1 MINPNDI
8 VTFDPKKI
16 LGKLSNLGQVQLP
29 SAAATALNLTAYAV
43 RRSIQD
49 AALVTFNEVVPFTL
63 ASFLY
68 KKGSPVNLEAVVY
81 IRPDAPKGN
90 PASSYLAPHIYGGLA
105 YRTRFAKGLGR
116 VRDPSPL
123 GGGGPILAPNHVMA
137 PTQSPQGVR
146 FTNKGRM
153 SPGQYEQITAYLTN
167 TDSTRTRKPKFGR
180 DITASGGMR
189 YFYMNQAMADERRN
203 LRSSKPGIFMA
214 KGRKLMRVMTEIN
227 TPSFG
232 VKFKFFDIGIATAN
246 SEFPKILRQQKFL

>member
-1 MINPNDI
+1 MINPTI
-8 VTFDPKKI
+8 TFDPKEI

-29 SAAATALNLTAYAV
+29 SAAATALNLTVYAM
-43 RRSIQD
+43 RESIQD

-68 KKGSPVNLEAVVY
+68 QKGSPANLEAVVY
-81 IRPDAPKGN
+81 IRPEAPKGN
-90 PASSYLAPHIYGGLA
+90 APSSYLAPHIYGGLA

-123 GGGGPILAPNHVMA
+123 GGGGPILAPNRVMA

-153 SPGQYEQITAYLTN
+153 SPGQYEQIMSYLAN
-167 TDSTRTRKPKFGR
+167 TDSTRTAATGRKR
-180 DITASGGMR
+180 AASTGAR
-189 YFYMNQAMADERRN
+189 YFYMNQAMVDERRN

-214 KGRKLMRVMTEIN
+214 RGRRLMRVMTEIN

-232 VKFKFFDIGIATAN
+232 AKFKFFDIGIATAN
-246 SEFPKILRQQKFL
+246 SEFPRILRQQKFL

>member
-1 MINPNDI
+1 M
-8 VTFDPKKI
+8 
-16 LGKLSNLGQVQLP
+16 QLP
-29 SAAATALNLTAYAV
+29 SAAATALNLTAFAM
-43 RRSIQD
+43 RKAIQD

-68 KKGSPVNLEAVVY
+68 TKGSPLKLEAVVY

-146 FTNKGRM
+146 FTNRGRM
-153 SPGQYEQITAYLTN
+153 SPGQYEQIMTYLAN
-167 TDSTRTRKPKFGR
+167 TDSTRTAATGRKRAANVGV
-180 DITASGGMR
+180 R
-189 YFYMNQAMADERRN
+189 YFYMNQAMVDERRN

-232 VKFKFFDIGIATAN
+232 AKFKFFEVGIATAN
-246 SEFPKILRQQKFL
+246 SEFPKFLRQQKFL